1 MCAEVAVK
9 ENEGERRWTIP
20 QAAVWIRTRDLSAVQ
35 ALDFRQRISLFIA
48 ADTIHGVFPAATDC
62 LREALKRGRL
72 AVHGRRALPEF
83 AATSSDALSYRL
95 LGDEP
100 EMVPESFWQS
110 GGDFTDSLE
119 HGVVAMAPG
128 VQARWNDLVVRVDDC
143 VGHWQTPASVLGEAR
158 VPMSQVLPTEP
169 DDIAGWFLAHPD
181 VVVTGVD
188 GAGARVAI
196 ESGMFNVPLLIDRR
210 NGVLMT
216 EDGRVTWRAVE
227 LALTSSPA
235 PNADAEPLARWRNRP
250 VPAPL
255 TEISLA
261 GPRSDDRAEAQPAE
275 APPATAAAVSDK
287 PRQPRRPSG
296 QKGHQRAVAKTYL
309 SQAYPD
315 GVPAG
320 LSVSAIEAELRAR
333 GTPVSA
339 RTIRRAMGAR

>member
-1 MCAEVAVK
+1 VIED
-9 ENEGERRWTIP
+9 EGERWWTIP

-48 ADTIHGVFPAATDC
+48 ADTIPGAFPAATDC

-72 AVHGRRALPEF
+72 AVHGRKALPELKGTEGEP
-83 AATSSDALSYRL
+83 AYRL

-100 EMVPESFWQS
+100 EMVPESFWQ
-110 GGDFTDSLE
+110 GGGEFTESLE

-128 VQARWNDLVVRVDDC
+128 EQERWKDLVVRIDDC
-143 VGHWQTPASVLGEAR
+143 VGRWQAPESVLGGAGMPISR
-158 VPMSQVLPTEP
+158 VLPSEP
-169 DDIAGWFLAHPD
+169 DDVPEWLLAHPD

-188 GAGARVAI
+188 GSGARVAI
-196 ESGMFNVPLLIDRR
+196 ERGMFNSPLLIDRH

-216 EDGRVTWRAVE
+216 QDGQMIWRAVE
-227 LALTSSPA
+227 LELASSRA
-235 PNADAEPLARWRNRP
+235 PKADAEPLARWRNRP

-255 TEISLA
+255 TNSPLDEPRLTKPADEPLA
-261 GPRSDDRAEAQPAE
+261 ET
-275 APPATAAAVSDK
+275 APVAVPPDK
-287 PRQPRRPSG
+287 PRQAPRRSG
-296 QKGHQRAVAKTYL
+296 QKGHQRAAARAYIKK
-309 SQAYPD
+309 AYPD

-339 RTIRRAMGAR
+339 RTIRRAMGGR